1 MMLSVVGNR
10 YAHAL
15 GEIVFASG
23 SSVNSSD
30 IVNQLKAVEE
40 LLASSHELA
49 AILVTPAVTN
59 ARKRAVME
67 KLLGELGVS
76 DIVRNL
82 LFVLVDHRRITH
94 LSEVRAGFE
103 ALVDQH
109 SGVAPAEVIS
119 AEPLNEAQT
128 QALQMALNQLSGMQ
142 VRMNTSVDSALLG
155 GVVARIGSTVYDGS
169 VRGQL
174 EGMRRKLSSES
185 AN

>member
-1 MMLSVVGNR
+1 
-10 YAHAL
+10 
-15 GEIVFASG
+15 
-23 SSVNSSD
+23 
-30 IVNQLKAVEE
+30 
-40 LLASSHELA
+40 LA

-59 ARKRAVME
+59 VRKRAVME
-67 KLLGELGVS
+67 KLLAELGVS

-82 LFVLVDHRRITH
+82 LFGLVDHRRITH

-103 ALVDQH
+103 ALVDRH
-109 SGVAPAEVIS
+109 SGVVPAEVIS
-119 AEPLNEAQT
+119 AEPLSEAQN
-128 QALQMALNQLSGMQ
+128 QALQATLNQLSGKH

-174 EGMRRKLSSES
+174 ESMRRRLSSES